1 MNFVTIPFAKSA
13 AGCAVLVAFR
23 KWKAVS
29 STRKILPISEP
40 SADQSQVAS
49 AGAPTR
55 IFGTDHAV
63 SLEMS
68 HFHHA
73 ISTLCLLASVFAG
86 SPAGADDVVVG
97 GPDTV
102 ASANV
107 LTLAEA
113 LRAARAH
120 QPALEMARGNLVTA
134 VGLAEQSRAAL
145 LPQLNGNASYTRATS
160 NFVPQPGGTTPTAQQ
175 GSTSFATSPLWKV
188 GLSASQLIYD
198 FGESINRWKST
209 RVSAD
214 ALAETVHIAE
224 AQIVYNTR
232 IAFFA
237 ARTAK
242 DLVGVARDG
251 LANQEK
257 HLGQVEAFVEAG
269 THPEIDLTQA
279 RADRANAELQLINAE
294 GTYDVARAT
303 LVQAMGIERSID
315 YDLSDEEFPSIEDED
330 GVVETLVAQAKRKR
344 PEMLNLRLNRQSQ
357 DLNLRATHDMI
368 WPSLGLVGTINDSGP
383 AIDRTTWN
391 FTGMVT
397 FGIPLIQGGAINAQ
411 IRQAEGQLVQAQAQ
425 IGTQSL
431 QVRLDVE
438 QARLGVRGAKAAIAA
453 TEDAFTNSRD
463 RLRLAE
469 GRYQAGV
476 GSIIELGDAQLALT
490 TAAAQKV
497 QARYQLFTARAQ
509 LLKALGRNL

>member
-1 MNFVTIPFAKSA
+1 MKRLLLVIAGLLA
-13 AGCAVLVAFR
+13 AAPAR
-23 KWKAVS
+23 
-29 STRKILPISEP
+29 
-40 SADQSQVAS
+40 ADDPV
-49 AGAPTR
+49 AGASDPVVSK
-55 IFGTDHAV
+55 HA
-63 SLEMS
+63 
-68 HFHHA
+68 
-73 ISTLCLLASVFAG
+73 
-86 SPAGADDVVVG
+86 
-97 GPDTV
+97 
-102 ASANV
+102 

-113 LRAARAH
+113 VQAARTH

-134 VGLAEQSRAAL
+134 VGQAEQSRAAL

-160 NFVPQPGGTTPTAQQ
+160 NFVPQPGGQTPVAQQ
-175 GSTSFATSPLWKV
+175 GSTSFATDPLWRV

-198 FGESINRWKST
+198 FGESINRWKAA

-214 ALAETVHIAE
+214 AQVESVHITE

-242 DLVGVARDG
+242 DLVGVARDA

-257 HLGQVEAFVEAG
+257 HLGQVKGFVEAG

-294 GTYDVARAT
+294 GTYAVARAT
-303 LVQAMGIERSID
+303 LVQAMGVERSID
-315 YDLSDEEFPSIEDED
+315 YDLSDEEFPSIEGED
-330 GVVETLVAQAKRKR
+330 GGVETLVDEAKRKR

-357 DLNLRATHDMI
+357 ELSLRTAHDMI
-368 WPSLGLVGTINDSGP
+368 WPSLGLSGSINDSGP

-391 FTGMVT
+391 FTGLLT
-397 FGIPLIQGGAINAQ
+397 LGIPLIQGGAINAQ
-411 IRQAEGQLVQAQAQ
+411 IRQAEGQLVQAKAQ

-438 QARLGVRGAKAAIAA
+438 QARIGIRGAKAAIATA
-453 TEDAFTNSRD
+453 EDAFSNSRD

-469 GRYQAGV
+469 GRYQAGA

-497 QARYQLFTARAQ
+497 QAQYQLYTARAQ
-509 LLKALGRNL
+509 LLKALGRNQ